1 MKYLYLKNLNK
12 PFKIL
17 KNIKPLQFAQICM
30 GLIFLLAALFRV
42 FFPNIA
48 KAEMQSFNIP
58 YFFSI
63 PLIVCEIFCG
73 LCLIFN
79 KYVNFALISMIVLM
93 IFSLLLALYKYP
105 NLILNIS
112 ELFVFNPTPT
122 DILLHFIYLLIL
134 FFIFRFKN

>member
-1 MKYLYLKNLNK
+1 MKYLKNLNK
-12 PFKIL
+12 SLKIL

-30 GLIFLLAALFRV
+30 GFIFLLAALFRV
-42 FFPNIA
+42 FFPNVA
-48 KAEMQSFNIP
+48 KTEMQSFNIP
-58 YFFSI
+58 YFFLI
-63 PLIVCEIFCG
+63 PLIACEVFCG

-79 KYVNFALISMIVLM
+79 KYVKFALISMIVLM

-122 DILLHFIYLLIL
+122 DILLHFIYLIILI
-134 FFIFRFKN
+134 FIFRFKN